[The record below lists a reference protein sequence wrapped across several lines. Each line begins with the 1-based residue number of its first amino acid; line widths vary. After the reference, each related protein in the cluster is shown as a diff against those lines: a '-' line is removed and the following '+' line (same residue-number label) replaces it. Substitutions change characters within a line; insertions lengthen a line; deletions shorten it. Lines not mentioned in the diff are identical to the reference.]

1 MKCGGLDKIILA
13 KLLNLLFHWANL
25 QDIFLTSCKKKTQKK
40 HVHLHKKPSKKSHLH
55 LKDDK
60 EA

>member
-1 MKCGGLDKIILA
+1 MKCDGLDKIILA
-13 KLLNLLFHWANL
+13 KLLNLLFHWANF
-25 QDIFLTSCKKKTQKK
+25 QDIFLTSCKKK
-40 HVHLHKKPSKKSHLH
+40 HVHLHKKPSKKSRLH